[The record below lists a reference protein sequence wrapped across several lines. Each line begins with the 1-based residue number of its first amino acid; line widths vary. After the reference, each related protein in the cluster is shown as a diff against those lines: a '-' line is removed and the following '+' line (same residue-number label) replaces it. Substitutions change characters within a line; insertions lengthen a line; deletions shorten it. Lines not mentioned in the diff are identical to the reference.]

1 MGSRF
6 PATCLVVAVSW
17 FRAQMPDTSV
27 TVPPRPM
34 FLLFAAGP
42 AAAAPAAAAAGG
54 PAAAKKEEKKE
65 EKEES
70 DQDMGFSLF
79 D

>member
-1 MGSRF
+1 MISNGNG
-6 PATCLVVAVSW
+6 PLGYMQEADL
-17 FRAQMPDTSV
+17 RAPLSV
-27 TVPPRPM
+27 HACAAP
-34 FLLFAAGP
+34 AAGAVAAAP
-42 AAAAPAAAAAGG
+42 AAGGAAAAAAPAA
-54 PAAAKKEEKKE
+54 KKE